1 MDKTGPAR
9 GKGSA
14 WSVVVRDQEA
24 VVAGLARGEGDGILA
39 DDVLEPDQLVQTALE
54 EGFLDWFEE
63 FPDRRQRRSIDK
75 RLFCRVLCCAQLVD
89 LPSVR
94 QAGRVIFHS
103 ATLLDKLGFN
113 FRMIR
118 EGGRRTGDY
127 RPFDEE
133 ALEDFFAKL
142 TPRDYLAH
150 QLTVSRRLLARPE
163 LTGEVWLLDC
173 QDTKVPA
180 GHHQEERHW
189 KAGVLSVCTPAGPRP
204 VLWNFGPAPATSDLA
219 LGRPLVKLAQRVWG
233 ASRLRWLIVDAGFVD
248 GPWLRGMKDRGT
260 DTVLRLKE
268 GMDNYEAAVRAAAR
282 VPAQAWARVPL
293 PKRRPREARPLRRD
307 ILGLPDQPGWETL
320 GLPLALCLVRDTYP
334 EKVVY
339 WLLMSTDPE
348 QSAREIYSLFG
359 RRWGIE
365 ENFMALARYH
375 GVNAIQACRDGLA
388 LARLHFT
395 LLAYT
400 LRQLCRGVHSA
411 ETLPRTR
418 WLLVSWA
425 GCYALLHAS
434 EVFAQVF
441 AHWEEWQGRQAE
453 ILEALRY
460 CEGG

>member
-1 MDKTGPAR
+1 
-9 GKGSA
+9 
-14 WSVVVRDQEA
+14 
-24 VVAGLARGEGDGILA
+24 
-39 DDVLEPDQLVQTALE
+39 
-54 EGFLDWFEE
+54 
-63 FPDRRQRRSIDK
+63 
-75 RLFCRVLCCAQLVD
+75 
-89 LPSVR
+89 
-94 QAGRVIFHS
+94 
-103 ATLLDKLGFN
+103 
-113 FRMIR
+113 
-118 EGGRRTGDY
+118 
-127 RPFDEE
+127 
-133 ALEDFFAKL
+133 
-142 TPRDYLAH
+142 
-150 QLTVSRRLLARPE
+150 
-163 LTGEVWLLDC
+163 
-173 QDTKVPA
+173 
-180 GHHQEERHW
+180 
-189 KAGVLSVCTPAGPRP
+189 
-204 VLWNFGPAPATSDLA
+204 
-219 LGRPLVKLAQRVWG
+219 
-233 ASRLRWLIVDAGFVD
+233 
-248 GPWLRGMKDRGT
+248 MKDRGT